1 MLPRTLTCKS
11 SLGSPS
17 AAERVAPGSQ
27 WWIRD
32 TWSQPGLPGAACR
45 LTPATGEEKKKRK
58 KRGFLGRAHDGASC
72 CRSWR
77 AGWACGAGSGAGS
90 GRQGTAALPA
100 PEPPT
105 LAHHRS
111 QTHPVPAPTPQL
123 GRSPQIPGAPGK
135 REASRARHGASQL
148 RQGGSDPCHGGLT
161 TSQEMVKKR
170 GPEK

>member
-58 KRGFLGRAHDGASC
+58 KQGFLGRAHDGASC

-123 GRSPQIPGAPGK
+123 GRFSPNSWGSWEAGGEQGTPRGK
-135 REASRARHGASQL
+135 PAAAGRQRPVPRRSYDISGNGEETRA
-148 RQGGSDPCHGGLT
+148 
-161 TSQEMVKKR
+161 
-170 GPEK
+170 